1 MVSGFPGEGGFG
13 DREKSFLKHLT
24 IAKHLVIV
32 EMYQI
37 KHRPIMTNEQ
47 KIAKYRQEAISY
59 LKSIDSP
66 EDGESAVRAA
76 EALSRIITYID
87 NFPYREYRVK

>member
-1 MVSGFPGEGGFG
+1 
-13 DREKSFLKHLT
+13 
-24 IAKHLVIV
+24 
-32 EMYQI
+32 
-37 KHRPIMTNEQ
+37 MTNEQ